1 MRLNM
6 LLNATGSAVLVS
18 KVLLKC
24 FSKWW
29 SFVASVIEMRR
40 IMRCRTVLVPTV
52 RKHLYAVVYVKQ
64 TVLMWVL
71 MHRYVYVHR
80 CSAKQFALYM
90 DCHV

>member
-64 TVLMWVL
+64 TVLVAILILWN
-71 MHRYVYVHR
+71 R
-80 CSAKQFALYM
+80 SANVGIDA
-90 DCHV
+90 